1 MVEGIS
7 HITFVVKNLQK
18 TAELLE
24 TVFDA
29 KKVYDSGD
37 KTFSISKELFY
48 LIGDQWIVIME
59 NEETVN
65 RTYHHVAFKI
75 KAQDLS
81 DFERK
86 IKKLNLEMKPSRSRI
101 SGEGQSLY
109 FYDYDNNLFELHTG
123 TLEERLKAYQNKIS
137 EL

>member
-81 DFERK
+81 D
-86 IKKLNLEMKPSRSRI
+86 RSCRYPRVRYAGPGVHGI
-101 SGEGQSLY
+101 LQRWSH
-109 FYDYDNNLFELHTG
+109 FPW
-123 TLEERLKAYQNKIS
+123 
-137 EL
+137 